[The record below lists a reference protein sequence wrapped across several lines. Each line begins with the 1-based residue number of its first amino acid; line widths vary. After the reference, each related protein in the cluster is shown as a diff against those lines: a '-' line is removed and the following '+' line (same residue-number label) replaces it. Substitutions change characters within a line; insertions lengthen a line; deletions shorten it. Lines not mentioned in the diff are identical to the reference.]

1 MDIHSSSG
9 DEKKRESKGGLG
21 YDLILEKP
29 SCDAPAKTTVQ
40 TPTRQ
45 VSVEEIN
52 RKLLAAEERRL
63 SYEAQKVN
71 HIKEKES
78 HIEELNKKRNEL
90 EEQYKESVRLAL
102 DKKMEVFR
110 ENRENY
116 IKSIETKAR
125 DHVEAVEAKLKQSKD
140 CSDRERSIELITKK
154 LDSAAEA
161 REQQLAALRN
171 RLKEHEKHVLE
182 VRLQQ
187 ADTTNNELKVQL
199 NEKLAKATENRDTL
213 LKEIQEK
220 QQEHERHVEDVRAN
234 RVNGQ

>member
-1 MDIHSSSG
+1 M
-9 DEKKRESKGGLG
+9 
-21 YDLILEKP
+21 
-29 SCDAPAKTTVQ
+29 
-40 TPTRQ
+40 
-45 VSVEEIN
+45 SVEEIN

-125 DHVEAVEAKLKQSKD
+125 DHVS
-140 CSDRERSIELITKK
+140 SYLITRKGFI
-154 LDSAAEA
+154 L
-161 REQQLAALRN
+161 
-171 RLKEHEKHVLE
+171 HY
-182 VRLQQ
+182 
-187 ADTTNNELKVQL
+187 
-199 NEKLAKATENRDTL
+199 
-213 LKEIQEK
+213 
-220 QQEHERHVEDVRAN
+220 
-234 RVNGQ
+234 